1 MLNKFLWTGHK
12 FTSERYFCQ
21 PDFGSFTKTTESVK
35 KKKRDKIKRDRIKNK
50 ETKLS
55 MFTEINYTRLVF
67 KMILLTPKKNLKR
80 EHLLI
85 L

>member
-35 KKKRDKIKRDRIKNK
+35 KKKKRQN
-50 ETKLS
+50 
-55 MFTEINYTRLVF
+55 
-67 KMILLTPKKNLKR
+67 
-80 EHLLI
+80 
-85 L
+85 

>member
-1 MLNKFLWTGHK
+1 MWTGHK

-35 KKKRDKIKRDRIKNK
+35 KKNTKQKNLRIKNK

-55 MFTEINYTRLVF
+55 MFTEKNYTRLVF